1 MTNSDNTFGVYNKI
15 TQILSQKDISNLTP
29 VLRDDGSTYHG
40 DGSTD
45 TKDAITFDITAITL
59 NNPIRITTDTAHSL
73 NDKSKVTFTAVA
85 GTTELN
91 TNTYYIKK
99 IDANNFD
106 LYSNYALSTK
116 VDGTSSF
123 TAFDQDWGGKVAYV
137 LAKTVFANT
146 DDAMDF
152 YFTSD
157 AQACYTECG
166 TTLQWALAND
176 DDGNATLLKYTIAFG
191 VPEDGDTEGWG
202 TTFNSRKAT
211 LIDNDGWE
219 PAGSYYLVTN
229 SSDHLF

>member
-15 TQILSQKDISNLTP
+15 TQILSQTDIINSSP
-29 VLRDDGSTYHG
+29 IPREDGSTFHG
-40 DGSTD
+40 DGST
-45 TKDAITFDITAITL
+45 TPTQKFDISAITL

-73 NDKSKVTFTAVA
+73 NDKSKVTFTDIG

-91 TNTYYIKK
+91 SNTYYAKK
-99 IDANNFD
+99 IDTKNFD
-106 LYSNYALSTK
+106 LYSDYALSTK

-123 TAFDQDWGGKVAYV
+123 TTYDDDGSGRIAYV

-152 YFTSD
+152 YLTSD
-157 AQACYTECG
+157 AQACFTECG
-166 TTLQWALAND
+166 TTLQWALVND
-176 DDGNATLLKYTIAFG
+176 DDGNATSLKVTVAFG
-191 VPEDGDTEGWG
+191 VVADSDTAGWG

-211 LIDNDGWE
+211 LIDNNGWE
-219 PAGSYYLVTN
+219 PSGSYYTATD

>member
-15 TQILSQKDISNLTP
+15 TQIVSQADITNSSAT
-29 VLRDDGSTYHG
+29 LREDGSTYHG
-40 DGSTD
+40 DGST
-45 TKDAITFDITAITL
+45 TAAQVFDISAITL
-59 NNPIRITTDTAHSL
+59 NDPIRITTDTAHSL
-73 NDKSKVTFTAVA
+73 NDKSKVTFTDVG

-91 TNTYYIKK
+91 TNTYYAKK
-99 IDANNFD
+99 IDAKNFD
-106 LYSNYALSTK
+106 LYSDYALSTT

-123 TAFDQDWGGKVAYV
+123 TTYDDDGTGRITYV

-176 DDGNATLLKYTIAFG
+176 DDGNATSLKYTIAFG
-191 VPEDGDTEGWG
+191 VVADGDTAGWG

-211 LIDNDGWE
+211 LVGNDGWE